1 MSNRMKALGA
11 ICAAVLIFASAAPS
25 YALVIGDWE
34 GEPDGWNGW
43 IDWGQGQAAIETLPE
58 KYSSST
64 IGATLGSKS
73 LRVDQSG
80 WAQSLAIKLNAEQRA
95 VFMKSSTFSMD
106 VSVRANDGTI
116 TGGYSQIYAVYMNAA
131 GPGFVSVASGNP
143 VNFYWWPGSG
153 QRTATLTVD
162 YSAFRDQI
170 TSTGYIEIILALNTG
185 GGAPTDMYFDNAQ
198 LTGVPEPATLALLG
212 TGCLLTLRKRK

>member
-1 MSNRMKALGA
+1 MKNKLIVLALLGLLAMS
-11 ICAAVLIFASAAPS
+11 VQAP
-25 YALVIGDWE
+25 ALVIGNWE
-34 GEPDGWNGW
+34 SMPASGDGW

-131 GPGFVSVASGNP
+131 GPGWTEVAGGNP

>member
-1 MSNRMKALGA
+1 MKNKLIVLALLGLLAMS
-11 ICAAVLIFASAAPS
+11 VQAP
-25 YALVIGDWE
+25 ALVIGNWE
-34 GEPDGWNGW
+34 SMPASGDGW

-73 LRVDQSG
+73 LRVDQSD

-95 VFMKSSTFSMD
+95 AFMANSIFSMD

-116 TGGYSQIYAVYMNAA
+116 QEGYSQIYAVYMNAD
-131 GPGFVSVASGNP
+131 GPGWTEVAGGNP

-153 QRTATLTVD
+153 QRTETLTVD

-185 GGAPTDMYFDNAQ
+185 GGAPTDMYFDNAR
-198 LTGVPEPATLALLG
+198 LIPEPATLVLLG
-212 TGCLLTLRKRK
+212 AGSALLTLRKRK

>member
-34 GEPDGWNGW
+34 SMPASGDGW

-131 GPGFVSVASGNP
+131 GPGWTEVAGGTP

-153 QRTATLTVD
+153 QRTETLTVD

-185 GGAPTDMYFDNAQ
+185 GGAPTDMYFDNAR
-198 LTGVPEPATLALLG
+198 LIPEPATLALLG